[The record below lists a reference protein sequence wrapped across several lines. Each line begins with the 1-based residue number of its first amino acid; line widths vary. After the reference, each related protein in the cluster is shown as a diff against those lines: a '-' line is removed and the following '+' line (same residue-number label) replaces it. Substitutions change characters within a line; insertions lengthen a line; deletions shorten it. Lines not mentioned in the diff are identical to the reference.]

1 CRSRH
6 RILLCALVARA
17 CPVELGSGGPPRTNG
32 GWFSPARRT
41 RYSCAGD
48 AASARPRA
56 RPRWHGPC
64 RTLDRACAN
73 AHEKRIVMNW
83 DTVSGKRRELEGEVR
98 SQWGKST
105 DQDPH
110 TIGGK
115 KDMPIGRL
123 QQHH

>member
-1 CRSRH
+1 
-6 RILLCALVARA
+6 
-17 CPVELGSGGPPRTNG
+17 
-32 GWFSPARRT
+32 
-41 RYSCAGD
+41 
-48 AASARPRA
+48 
-56 RPRWHGPC
+56 
-64 RTLDRACAN
+64 
-73 AHEKRIVMNW
+73 MNW

-123 QQHH
+123 QQHHGAQRERAEREVDDFFRTL